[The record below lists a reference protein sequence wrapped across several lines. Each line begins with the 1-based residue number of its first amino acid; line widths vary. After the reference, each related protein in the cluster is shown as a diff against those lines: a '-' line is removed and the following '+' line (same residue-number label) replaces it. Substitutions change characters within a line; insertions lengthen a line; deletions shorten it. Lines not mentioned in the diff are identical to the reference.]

1 MVLLHDNEVFR
12 TTRVRI
18 CNNCRKLDNK
28 VPSIFYDNSKELCS
42 VRVLSGQRYNCKEKS
57 VVQISF
63 AIGVAPNLQ
72 LCTCIIKI
80 IAFKECHLMW

>member
-28 VPSIFYDNSKELCS
+28 VPSIFHDNSKKVCS
-42 VRVLSGQRYNCKEKS
+42 VRVLSDQRHMYNCNRKS
-57 VVQISF
+57 VVQIPF
-63 AIGVAPNLQ
+63 AIGVAPTLQ
-72 LCTCIIKI
+72 LRTCIIKI
-80 IAFKECHLMW
+80 VAFLM